1 MAEFSAGFILI
12 MSLKKEDG
20 MKKCLW
26 ERYLENDSLH
36 ISNTGDLF
44 FNTFEDALRIQGQ
57 RILKNVMDSLKLSRE
72 EAMKIC
78 FCDMEMEK

>member
-26 ERYLENDSLH
+26 ERYLKNDSLH

-57 RILKNVMDSLKLSRE
+57 RILKNVMDSLKLSWE

-78 FCDMEMEK
+78 FCDMEVEK

>member
-1 MAEFSAGFILI
+1 MNEAESAVYL
-12 MSLKKEDG
+12 SEKKKEDG
-20 MKKCLW
+20 MRKCLW
-26 ERYLENDSLH
+26 ERYLENESLH
-36 ISNTGDLF
+36 INNTGDLF

-78 FCDMEMEK
+78 FCDMEA

>member
-1 MAEFSAGFILI
+1 MNEAESAVYL
-12 MSLKKEDG
+12 SEKKKEDG
-20 MKKCLW
+20 MRKCLW
-26 ERYLENDSLH
+26 ERYLENESLH

-78 FCDMEMEK
+78 FCDMEVEK